1 MTRRIQTTAYVH
13 AAIVLS
19 CAAAA
24 CRPTPVTTT
33 PAPTVASAPAAAPTT
48 AAPAAVA
55 PAAAA
60 PAAAAPAEARPAAL
74 TPLASLSSHRLVPLP
89 LNVTAGSGAPFTLT
103 ATTSIVVPAGNAEL
117 ARTGEYLAGLLR
129 VPTASPI
136 PVTPSNA
143 AAPRGAIVLRL
154 GGESSLGSEGYQLS
168 ISADSVRITGVT
180 PAGVFHGVQT
190 LRQLLPPAV
199 EMELTY
205 GRRAAAAWSV
215 PPGTITDRPRF
226 GWRGAMLDVARHF
239 FTVDEVKQFIDVLAL
254 YKMNIFHMHLSDDQ
268 GWRIQIDSRPK
279 LTTIGGATEVGG
291 GPGGFYTKADYGE
304 IVRYASDR
312 YITVVPEIDMP
323 GHTNAAIA
331 AYPELSCSR
340 PMPPSAARA
349 PLPGLYTGTEVGWT
363 TFCPDSENAY
373 AFVEDIVREIAA
385 MTPGPYFHMG
395 GDEVHILKDPQY
407 IKFVERVQDIV
418 YKHGKTMVGW
428 EEIGKA
434 RLRTT
439 SIAQQW
445 KSDTVPPA
453 VRQGAKVIMS
463 PATKTYLDMK
473 YDRNTEL
480 GLTWAALIELR
491 TAYDWEPATY
501 MRGVPES
508 QILGVEGPL
517 WSETVHNIGSAMYM
531 VLPRLPALA
540 ELGWTSAQQRNWESF
555 RQRIAAH
562 APRWRLLG
570 LNFYPSPQVDWN
582 AASAAPPALVP

>member
-1 MTRRIQTTAYVH
+1 MRMIRRFRTTAYVH
-13 AAIVLS
+13 AAIALS
-19 CAAAA
+19 CVVAA
-24 CRPTPVTTT
+24 CRSTPVTTT
-33 PAPTVASAPAAAPTT
+33 PAPAPAVTT
-48 AAPAAVA
+48 A

-60 PAAAAPAEARPAAL
+60 PTAAAPTAAAPAPTAPTAAAETRPPAL
-74 TPLASLSSHRLVPLP
+74 TPLASLTAHRLVPLP
-89 LNVTAGSGAPFTLT
+89 LTVTAGSGAPFTLN

-117 ARTGEYLAGLLR
+117 TRTGEMLAALLR

-136 PVTPSNA
+136 AVTPSNA

-154 GGESSLGSEGYQLS
+154 GGESSLGDEGYQLS
-168 ISADSVRITGVT
+168 ISADSVRITGAK
-180 PAGVFHGVQT
+180 PAGVFRGVQT
-190 LRQLLPPAV
+190 LRQLLPAAI

-205 GRRAAAAWSV
+205 GRRAAAAWTV

-254 YKMNIFHMHLSDDQ
+254 YKLNIFHMHLSDDQ

-279 LTTIGGATEVGG
+279 LTQIGGASEVGG
-291 GPGGFYTKADYGE
+291 GPGGFYTKADYAE

-340 PMPPSAARA
+340 PMPPAGARA

-434 RLRTT
+434 RLRPT

-453 VRQGAKVIMS
+453 VRQGAKVVMS
-463 PATKTYLDMK
+463 PAPKTYLDMK

-501 MRGVPES
+501 MKGVPES

-517 WSETVHNIGSAMYM
+517 WSETIHNIGSAMFLT
-531 VLPRLPALA
+531 LPR
-540 ELGWTSAQQRNWESF
+540 F
-555 RQRIAAH
+555 
-562 APRWRLLG
+562 PRS
-570 LNFYPSPQVDWN
+570 PSWGGRRRRSGTGR
-582 AASAAPPALVP
+582 ASG

>member
-1 MTRRIQTTAYVH
+1 MIRRFQTPALVH
-13 AAIVLS
+13 AAIALS
-19 CAAAA
+19 CAVAA
-24 CRPTPVTTT
+24 CRPTPVATT
-33 PAPTVASAPAAAPTT
+33 PAPAATPAPAP
-48 AAPAAVA
+48 APAVT
-55 PAAAA
+55 
-60 PAAAAPAEARPAAL
+60 AETRPPAL
-74 TPLASLSSHRLVPLP
+74 TPLASLSDHRLVPLP
-89 LNVTAGSGAPFTLT
+89 VTVTAGSGSPFRVT

-117 ARTGEYLAGLLR
+117 ARSGEMLAALLR

-136 PVTPSNA
+136 AVTPSDA

-154 GGESSLGSEGYQLS
+154 GGERSLGDEGYQLS
-168 ISADSVRITGVT
+168 ISADSVRITGAT
-180 PAGVFHGVQT
+180 PAGVFRGAQT
-190 LRQLLPPAV
+190 LRQLFPAAI

-205 GRRAAAAWSV
+205 GQRAAAAWSV

-226 GWRGAMLDVARHF
+226 AWRGAMLDVARHF

-254 YKMNIFHMHLSDDQ
+254 YKLNIFHIHLSDDQ

-279 LTTIGGATEVGG
+279 LTQIGGASEVGG

-340 PMPPSAARA
+340 PMPQSAARA

-434 RLRTT
+434 RLRPT

-445 KSDTVPPA
+445 KSDSVPPA
-453 VRQGAKVIMS
+453 VRQGAKVVMS

-501 MRGVPES
+501 MKGVPES

-517 WSETVHNIGSAMYM
+517 WSETIHNIGSAMFQT
-531 VLPRLPALA
+531 LPRLPALA
-540 ELGWTSAQQRNWESF
+540 ELGWTAAPQRNWESF

-570 LNFYPSPQVDWN
+570 MNYYASPQVDWN
-582 AASAAPPALVP
+582 PATTAPPALVP

>member
-1 MTRRIQTTAYVH
+1 
-13 AAIVLS
+13 
-19 CAAAA
+19 
-24 CRPTPVTTT
+24 
-33 PAPTVASAPAAAPTT
+33 
-48 AAPAAVA
+48 
-55 PAAAA
+55 
-60 PAAAAPAEARPAAL
+60 
-74 TPLASLSSHRLVPLP
+74 
-89 LNVTAGSGAPFTLT
+89 
-103 ATTSIVVPAGNAEL
+103 
-117 ARTGEYLAGLLR
+117 
-129 VPTASPI
+129 
-136 PVTPSNA
+136 
-143 AAPRGAIVLRL
+143 
-154 GGESSLGSEGYQLS
+154 
-168 ISADSVRITGVT
+168 
-180 PAGVFHGVQT
+180 VQT
-190 LRQLLPPAV
+190 LRQLLPAAV

-205 GRRAAAAWSV
+205 GRRAASAWSV

-239 FTVDEVKQFIDVLAL
+239 FTVDEVKQVIDVLAL
-254 YKMNIFHMHLSDDQ
+254 YKMNTFHMHLSDDQ

-279 LTTIGGATEVGG
+279 LTQIGGATEVGG
-291 GPGGFYTKADYGE
+291 GPGGFYTKADYAE
-304 IVRYASDR
+304 IVRYAGDR

-331 AYPELSCSR
+331 SYPELSCSR
-340 PMPPSAARA
+340 PMPPSAAKA

-373 AFVEDIVREIAA
+373 AFVEDIVREISA

-434 RLRTT
+434 RLRPT

-445 KSDTVPPA
+445 KSDSVPPA
-453 VRQGAKVIMS
+453 VMQGAKVIMS

-501 MRGVPES
+501 MKGVPEN

-531 VLPRLPALA
+531 ILPRLPALA
-540 ELGWTSAQQRNWESF
+540 ELGWTTASQRNWESF

-570 LNFYPSPQVDWN
+570 YNFYPSPQVDWN
-582 AASAAPPALVP
+582 AATAAPPALVP

>member
-1 MTRRIQTTAYVH
+1 MMIRPHTVLVRGGIA
-13 AAIVLS
+13 LS
-19 CAAAA
+19 CALAA
-24 CRPTPVTTT
+24 CRPTPITTAPAPAAT
-33 PAPTVASAPAAAPTT
+33 PAP
-48 AAPAAVA
+48 A

-60 PAAAAPAEARPAAL
+60 LETRPPSL
-74 TPLASLSSHRLVPLP
+74 IPLASLSAHRLVPLP
-89 LNVTAGSGAPFTLT
+89 VTVTAGSGSPFTVT
-103 ATTSIVVPAGNAEL
+103 ATTSIVVPAENAEL
-117 ARTGEYLAGLLR
+117 ARTGEMLATLLR

-136 PVTPSNA
+136 AVTPSNA

-154 GGESSLGSEGYQLS
+154 GGESALGDEGYQLS
-168 ISADSVRITGVT
+168 ISADSVRITGAT
-180 PAGVFHGVQT
+180 PAGVFRGVQT
-190 LRQLLPPAV
+190 LRQLFPAAI

-205 GRRAAAAWSV
+205 GRRAAPAWSV

-226 GWRGAMLDVARHF
+226 AWRGAMLDVARHF

-254 YKMNIFHMHLSDDQ
+254 YKLNIFHIHLSDDQ

-279 LTTIGGATEVGG
+279 LTQIGGASEVGG
-291 GPGGFYTKADYGE
+291 GPGGFYTKADYAE
-304 IVRYASDR
+304 IVKYAGDR

-340 PMPPSAARA
+340 PMPPAGARA

-434 RLRTT
+434 RLRPT

-445 KSDTVPPA
+445 KSDSVPPA
-453 VRQGAKVIMS
+453 VRQGAKVVMS
-463 PATKTYLDMK
+463 PAPKTYLDMK

-501 MRGVPES
+501 MKGVPES

-517 WSETVHNIGSAMYM
+517 WSETIHNIGSAMFLT
-531 VLPRLPALA
+531 LPRLPALA
-540 ELGWTSAQQRNWESF
+540 ELGWTSAPQRNWESF

-570 LNFYPSPQVDWN
+570 MNYYASPQVDWN
-582 AASAAPPALVP
+582 PATPAPPTLVP

>member
-1 MTRRIQTTAYVH
+1 MIRRVHTPALVH
-13 AAIVLS
+13 AAIALS
-19 CAAAA
+19 CAVAA
-24 CRPTPVTTT
+24 CRPTPVATT
-33 PAPTVASAPAAAPTT
+33 PAPAATPAPT
-48 AAPAAVA
+48 AAPAARA
-55 PAAAA
+55 DT
-60 PAAAAPAEARPAAL
+60 RPPAL
-74 TPLASLSSHRLVPLP
+74 TPLASLSDHRLVPLP
-89 LNVTAGSGAPFTLT
+89 VTVTAGSGSPFTVT
-103 ATTSIVVPAGNAEL
+103 ATTSIVVPAGNAEV
-117 ARTGEYLAGLLR
+117 ARTGEMLAALLR

-136 PVTPSNA
+136 AVTPSDA
-143 AAPRGAIVLRL
+143 AAPRGSIVLRL
-154 GGESSLGSEGYQLS
+154 GGERSLGDEGYQLS
-168 ISADSVRITGVT
+168 ISADSVRVTGAT
-180 PAGVFHGVQT
+180 PAGVFRGVQT
-190 LRQLLPPAV
+190 LRQLFPAGI

-205 GRRAAAAWSV
+205 GRRAAPAWSV

-226 GWRGAMLDVARHF
+226 AWRGAMLDVARHF

-254 YKMNIFHMHLSDDQ
+254 YKLNIFHMHLSDDQ

-279 LTTIGGATEVGG
+279 LTEIGSKTEVGG
-291 GPGGFYTKADYGE
+291 GPGGFYTKADYAE

-340 PMPPSAARA
+340 PMPPSGARP
-349 PLPGLYTGTEVGWT
+349 PLPGLFTGTEVGWT

-434 RLRTT
+434 RLRPT

-453 VRQGAKVIMS
+453 VRQGAKVVMS
-463 PATKTYLDMK
+463 PAPKTYLDMK
-473 YDRNTEL
+473 YDQNTEL

-501 MRGVPES
+501 MKGVPES

-517 WSETVHNIGSAMYM
+517 WSETVHNIGSAMFLT
-531 VLPRLPALA
+531 LPRLPALA
-540 ELGWTSAQQRNWESF
+540 ELGWTAAPQRNWESF
-555 RQRIAAH
+555 RRRIAAH
-562 APRWRLLG
+562 ALRWRLLG
-570 LNFYPSPQVDWN
+570 MNYYASPQVDWN
-582 AASAAPPALVP
+582 PATTAPPALVP

>member
-1 MTRRIQTTAYVH
+1 MIRRVHTTLSVP
-13 AAIVLS
+13 AAIALS
-19 CAAAA
+19 CALAA
-24 CRPTPVTTT
+24 CSPVPVTTT
-33 PAPTVASAPAAAPTT
+33 PAPAPAPATT
-48 AAPAAVA
+48 AAPAASATA

-60 PAAAAPAEARPAAL
+60 PAASAETRPAAL
-74 TPLASLSSHRLVPLP
+74 TPLASLSGHRLVPLP
-89 LNVTAGSGAPFTLT
+89 LSVTAGTGSPFTLT

-117 ARTGEYLAGLLR
+117 ARTGEMLASLLR

-136 PVTPSNA
+136 AVTPSDA

-154 GGESSLGSEGYQLS
+154 GGEASLGDEGYQLA
-168 ISADSVRITGVT
+168 ISADSVRITAAK
-180 PAGVFHGVQT
+180 PAGVFRGVQT
-190 LRQLLPPAV
+190 LRQLLPAAV

-226 GWRGAMLDVARHF
+226 AWRGAMLDVARHF

-254 YKMNIFHMHLSDDQ
+254 YKLNIFHMHLSDDQ

-279 LTTIGGATEVGG
+279 LTQIGGSTEVGG

-340 PMPPSAARA
+340 AMPASAARA
-349 PLPGLYTGTEVGWT
+349 PVPGTYTGTEVGWT

-407 IKFVERVQDIV
+407 VKFVERVQDIV

-434 RLRTT
+434 RLRPT

-445 KSDTVPPA
+445 KSDSVPPA
-453 VRQGAKVIMS
+453 VRQGAKVVMS

-501 MRGVPES
+501 MKGVPES

-540 ELGWTSAQQRNWESF
+540 ELGWTTASQRNWESF

-582 AASAAPPALVP
+582 AASTAPPALVP

>member
-1 MTRRIQTTAYVH
+1 MITRFRSTAFLQAGV
-13 AAIVLS
+13 ALS
-19 CAAAA
+19 CALAA
-24 CRPTPVTTT
+24 CRPATPVTTT
-33 PAPTVASAPAAAPTT
+33 ASPSPTP
-48 AAPAAVA
+48 

-60 PAAAAPAEARPAAL
+60 PAAAAAAEARPAAL
-74 TPLASLSSHRLVPLP
+74 TPLASLSAHRLVPQP
-89 LNVTAGSGAPFTLT
+89 LTVNPGSGAPFTIT

-117 ARTGEYLAGLLR
+117 ARTGEQLAHLLR

-143 AAPRGAIVLRL
+143 AAPRGAIVLRV
-154 GGESSLGSEGYQLS
+154 GGPASLGEEGYELA
-168 ISADSVRITGVT
+168 ISADSVRITAAQ
-180 PAGVFHGVQT
+180 PAGVFRGVQT
-190 LRQLLPPAV
+190 LRQLLPAGI

-205 GRRAAAAWSV
+205 GRRAASAWSV
-215 PPGTITDRPRF
+215 PAGTITDRPRF
-226 GWRGAMLDVARHF
+226 MWRGAMLDVARHF
-239 FTVDEVKQFIDVLAL
+239 FTVKEVKQFIDVLAL
-254 YKMNIFHMHLSDDQ
+254 YKLNIFHIHLADDQ

-279 LTTIGGATEVGG
+279 LTEIGGATQVGG
-291 GPGGFYTKADYGE
+291 GPGGFYTKAEYAD
-304 IVRYASDR
+304 IVRYASER

-340 PMPPSAARA
+340 PMPPSAAVA
-349 PLPGLYTGTEVGWT
+349 PVRGTYTGTEVGWT

-373 AFVEDIVREIAA
+373 AFVEDVVREIAA

-395 GDEVHILKDPQY
+395 GDEVHLLKDPQY

-434 RLRTT
+434 RLRPT

-453 VRQGAKVIMS
+453 VRQGAKVVMS
-463 PATKTYLDMK
+463 PAPKAYLDMK

-491 TAYDWEPATY
+491 TAYEWEPATY
-501 MRGVPES
+501 MKGVPEQ
-508 QILGVEGPL
+508 QILGVEGAL
-517 WSETVHNIGSAMYM
+517 WSETIHNIGSAMFLT
-531 VLPRLPALA
+531 LPRLPALA
-540 ELGWTSAQQRNWESF
+540 ELGWTSASHRSWENF

-570 LNFYPSPQVDWN
+570 MNYYPSPQVDWN
-582 AASAAPPALVP
+582 APAASPPGLVP